1 MNKVH
6 FMYCISHGFSL
17 RMLTQT
23 DLLGKL
29 SKMGYQIAII
39 CPDKND
45 NTLKKYSSKYNIIL
59 IEYSFKNIWIDKYMY
74 YRKYLL
80 DDVKNNV
87 ALYEKHKFKTRIFKN
102 NKVEF
107 ILSKFMIFFNLIILK
122 FPALKKLFRFL
133 EKIIFSSKELEKILS
148 NYEILNLISTYP
160 VSPFEA
166 KILNTSKKLGI
177 NTITH
182 LLSWDNITCKGIFPV
197 LSDYFIV
204 WGDVMKKEL
213 IQYYNISKFK
223 IFKCGVPHFDL
234 HYSKS
239 LENNKIYLKNL
250 GLDHNLPYIFFGMSS
265 SRFSPN
271 EIGIVKYLA
280 RKINTNNYG
289 KNIQLVIRPHPQN
302 VQLGTGMEDPDWV
315 DELRS
320 LKSSKVSIDF
330 PDLIKSK
337 LPWNMDKKDMQRLS
351 NIISFAAI
359 SLNSCSTITIDSVMC
374 NTFPILTPF
383 DGEKNY
389 PYWKSAERMIDY
401 PHLSKLVSFNEV
413 KIAKSFIEL
422 DNHINC
428 FLKNNS
434 YEYDAKTT
442 KKLYCFKNDGNSTK
456 RVLKTLEENFIEK

>member
-1 MNKVH
+1 
-6 FMYCISHGFSL
+6 
-17 RMLTQT
+17 MLTQT

-39 CPDKND
+39 CPDIND
-45 NTLKKYSSKYNIIL
+45 TTLKKYSLRYNIIL
-59 IEYSFKNIWIDKYMY
+59 IEYNFKNVWIEKYMY

-87 ALYEKHKFKTRIFKN
+87 SLYEKHKFKTRRFWN
-102 NKVEF
+102 NKAEF
-107 ILSKFMIFFNLIILK
+107 IISKLMIIFNVIIVKFPVFKKIFRLFEKSIFNSGDLKNILSKYDIKNIV
-122 FPALKKLFRFL
+122 
-133 EKIIFSSKELEKILS
+133 
-148 NYEILNLISTYP
+148 STYP

-204 WGDVMKKEL
+204 WGEIMQNEL
-213 IQYYNISKFK
+213 IQYYNISKNK
-223 IFKCGVPHFDL
+223 IFICGVPHFDL
-234 HYSKS
+234 HSEKDFQA
-239 LENNKIYLKNL
+239 NQFYLNNL
-250 GLDHNLPYIFFGMSS
+250 GLDFNLPYIFFGMSS

-271 EIGIVKYLA
+271 EIGIIKYLA
-280 RKINTNNYG
+280 
-289 KNIQLVIRPHPQN
+289 KNINSDKYHKKIQLIIRPHPQN
-302 VQLGTGMEDPDWV
+302 VQIGTGMEDPDWI
-315 DELRS
+315 DQLRS

-330 PDLIKSK
+330 PDLVKSK
-337 LPWNMDKKDMQRLS
+337 LPWSMDKKDMRRLS

-359 SLNSCSTITIDSVMC
+359 SLNSCSTITVDSVMC

-389 PYWKSAERMIDY
+389 PYWQSAERMIDY

-428 FLKNNS
+428 FLKNDC

-442 KKLYCFKNDGNSTK
+442 KKLYCFKNDGNSTE
-456 RVLKTLEENFIEK
+456 RVLKTLEENFI